1 MKTSIE
7 DFMYRD
13 IKCRIKWIDMK
24 GSQITEDMSHYCGY
38 ILLPIDS
45 DFMKRYGYYNIID
58 VISEAMPIEAPGG
71 ITWNQFNEDEQLQ
84 EIGFDTAHFNDWEN
98 GISTL
103 SNYKWDKDEIIKA
116 IKHMADQVLDNK
128 IAPKK
133 FKIVAGYHFQRKE
146 ELFYFYG
153 HNADTF
159 VVDTPKSC
167 DEKLFTNKLS
177 ERNITSL
184 LNSLKHLD
192 DQKPFKIVELQVK
205 EQLGYDY

>member
-7 DFMYRD
+7 DFMYRK
-13 IKCRIKWIDMK
+13 IKCRIKWIDMNNPK
-24 GSQITEDMSHYCGY
+24 ISEDMSHYCGY
-38 ILLPIDS
+38 ILLPLDS
-45 DFMKRYGYYNIID
+45 DFMQKYGYYNVID
-58 VISEAMPIEAPGG
+58 TISEAMPIEAPGG
-71 ITWNQFNEDEQLQ
+71 ITWNKFNEDEQLQ

-103 SNYKWDKDEIIKA
+103 SNYKWNKDKIIKA

-133 FKIVAGYHFQRKE
+133 FKIVVGYHFQRKE

-153 HNADTF
+153 HGADTF
-159 VVDTPKSC
+159 VVDTPKSNN
-167 DEKLFTNKLS
+167 DKLFTNELS

-192 DQKPFKIVELQVK
+192 NQEPFRIVESQVK
-205 EQLGYDY
+205 SQLGYDY